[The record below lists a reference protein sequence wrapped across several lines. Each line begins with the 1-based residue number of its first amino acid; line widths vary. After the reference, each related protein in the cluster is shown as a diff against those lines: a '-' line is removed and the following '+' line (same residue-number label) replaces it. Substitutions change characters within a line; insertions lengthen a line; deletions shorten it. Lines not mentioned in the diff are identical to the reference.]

1 MTTQSFEPDYEYRT
15 DQIAVFKRDV
25 FCESYFHFEK
35 GQHVVFGGPTQRGK
49 TTMAFDLVRHIATPD
64 YPAYVA
70 VSKPDDKTSI
80 AYGNRLGYRR
90 ISEFPPTRK
99 VKELD
104 IFNGKP
110 SGYLV
115 WPKFG
120 NIDLDIPNARRV
132 HGKLLSQTYADGAHG
147 KACILIM
154 DDTMV
159 KAKIMNLDNQMVT
172 ILAMAGAMGISLW
185 IFVQKPTDSGRTTVW
200 GYEQATHLFFTKGGD
215 TNMLRRYAEIAGDK
229 GEVVKSVVPTLKPF
243 QFLYLHK
250 YEDFIC
256 IVDSE

>member
-1 MTTQSFEPDYEYRT
+1 MTIQPLNDYEYRS
-15 DQIAVFKRDV
+15 DGIAVFPRHV
-25 FCESYFHFEK
+25 FCESYFHFKHGE
-35 GQHVVFGGPTQRGK
+35 HVVFGGPTQRGK
-49 TTMAFDLVRHIATPD
+49 TTLAFDLVRHIATPE

-80 AYGNRLGYRR
+80 QYGQRLGYRR

-99 VKELD
+99 VSELD

-120 NIDLDIPNARRV
+120 DIDLDIPNARRV
-132 HGKLLSQTYADGAHG
+132 HGKLLSQTYAEGAKG

-159 KAKIMNLDNQMVT
+159 KAKIMQLDNQMVT
-172 ILAMAGAMGISLW
+172 VLAMAGAMGISLW

-215 TNMLRRYAEIAGDK
+215 QTMLKRYAEIAGDK
-229 GEVVKSVVPTLKPF
+229 GEIVKQVVPTLKPF
-243 QFLYLHK
+243 QFLYVHK
-250 YEDFIC
+250 YEEFVC